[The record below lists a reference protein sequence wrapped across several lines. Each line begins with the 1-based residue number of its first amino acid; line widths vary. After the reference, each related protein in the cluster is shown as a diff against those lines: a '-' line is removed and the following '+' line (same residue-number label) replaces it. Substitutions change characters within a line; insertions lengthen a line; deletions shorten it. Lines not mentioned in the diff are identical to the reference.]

1 MDITSLKYD
10 NSTETIPLTSTGDIL
25 PRYEPGEKLE
35 FGTFI
40 TNKDVTGTVL
50 GLDPN
55 SCETAPET
63 LTTDSVNGTLLE
75 FVVEIPGVGT
85 ESNTIC
91 VPDKGVL
98 GGVSTTDYATVT
110 MTLGDEF
117 NYLYLPNFWWQLQ
130 DGTRVTKKYTIPI
143 QTVEEGGTS
152 DLAPDDGDSP
162 SDDPDETY
170 DPIDTGIDFEFDGLE
185 QGDVTGSVSR
195 RTIDEGESFEMA
207 VDIQAFLAPGEDSV
221 SVPIKFLIDNRVQG
235 TDTGFISVNGANGG
249 DLTVNG
255 LEPGTHFVGYRVGD
269 LPSVSLG
276 EVTVNAVFDSSA
288 VAVSCSREVAE
299 VNPGEEFD
307 LTVSIT
313 NDNASAAEVAY
324 DVLIGGDVAGS
335 QTVTVQPRS
344 KQDLTVPVVIDSA
357 GEFDL
362 SVEASSV
369 SEA

>member
-1 MDITSLKYD
+1 LDITSLKYD

-25 PRYEPGEKLE
+25 PRYEPGEELK

-40 TNKDVTGTVL
+40 TNEDVTGTVL

-55 SCETAPET
+55 SCETTPET

-85 ESNTIC
+85 GSNTLC
-91 VPDKGVL
+91 VPDKGIL
-98 GGVSTTDYATVT
+98 GGVSTTKYATVT

-117 NYLYLPNFWWQLQ
+117 HTLYLPNFWWQLQ

-152 DLAPDDGDSP
+152 DLAPDDGDAP

-185 QGDVTGSVSR
+185 QSDVTGSVSR
-195 RTIDEGESFEMA
+195 RTINEGESFEMS
-207 VDIQAFLAPGEDSV
+207 VDIQAFLAPGEDSI

-255 LEPGTHFVGYRVGD
+255 LEPGAHFVGYRVGD
-269 LPSVSLG
+269 LPSVPLG
-276 EVTVNAVFDSSA
+276 EVEVNPVFDA
-288 VAVSCSREVAE
+288 DRVNVTCSREVAE
-299 VNPGEEFD
+299 VAPGEEFD
-307 LTVSIT
+307 LAVSIT

-335 QTVTVQPRS
+335 RTVTVDS
-344 KQDLTVPVVIDSA
+344 HDKTDLTVPVVIDNA
-357 GEFDL
+357 GEFSV
-362 SVEASSV
+362 SVEATA